1 MDDLVLQTVS
11 LLASTVRLAVP
22 LILCALAGLFA
33 ERSGVVDI
41 GLEGKMLAGAFA
53 AASVAFWLQSAW
65 AGLAAAMLVSI
76 AFALVHGFACITHR
90 GNQVVAGMALN
101 VLAVG
106 LTAVLAFAWFQEG
119 GKTPAL
125 ADAARF
131 RPLQLPFVAEIGSV
145 PVLGTI
151 YARLLSGHNALV
163 YLTAALVPLVAFVV
177 FRTRF
182 GLRLRAVGENPHA
195 VDTAGI
201 SVARLRYQA
210 MLASGALCGIAGAY
224 LSTAQSASFLREMTA
239 GKGFLALAALI
250 FGKWMPIPTLF
261 ACLLFAF
268 ADALQGRLQGVAL
281 PIVGVVPVQAIQALP
296 YLLTILLL
304 AGFVGKAHAPRASG
318 IPYSKEK

>member
-1 MDDLVLQTVS
+1 MEDIVLQTVS
-11 LLASTVRLAVP
+11 LLASTVRLAIP

-53 AASVAFWLQSAW
+53 AACAAFWLQSAW
-65 AGLAAAMLVSI
+65 AGLVVAMLVSI

-131 RPLQLPFVAEIGSV
+131 RPLQLPFAAEIAGV
-145 PVLGTI
+145 PVIGTI
-151 YARLLSGHNALV
+151 YTRLLSGHNALV

-201 SVARLRYQA
+201 SVARLRYEA

-261 ACLLFAF
+261 ACLIFAF
-268 ADALQGRLQGVAL
+268 ADALQGRLQGVEL
-281 PIVGVVPVQAIQALP
+281 PGIGVVPVQAIQALP